1 MPEQKRVIVTGATG
15 LIGRPF
21 CRALVEKGYGVI
33 VFSRDPDAAKQKVPD
48 ALDYVQWQPAGSG
61 PWAAA
66 VDGAYA
72 VVHLAGEALFGRK
85 VSRQTVE
92 ATARSKV
99 ESTRELVAAMR
110 TAQQKPAVFIN
121 GSSIGYYGFTGFSDE
136 KLTEASAPGVDH
148 WATNNVAWE
157 AAALPAADLGIR
169 TVLLRTGVVFGIEGG
184 ALVSQ
189 LPQFERGYG
198 GTVAPGTQWFSWIHI
213 DDQVGIM
220 LQILEDE
227 RIAGPV
233 NVSAPNPVR
242 HQEYAATVG
251 KVLDKP
257 AGRKVPGWLLKWFV
271 MGEPAEII
279 IHGRRMVPQKMLE
292 MGYAFQ
298 FSECEAAVRDIV
310 EKRKANA

>member
-1 MPEQKRVIVTGATG
+1 MSAQKRVIVTGATG

-21 CRALVEKGYGVI
+21 CRALTEKGYGLV
-33 VFSRDPDAAKQKVPD
+33 VLSRDPEVARQKVPGG
-48 ALDYVQWQPAGSG
+48 LEYVAWQPAASG

-66 VDGAYA
+66 VDSAYA
-72 VVHLAGEALFGRK
+72 VVHLAGEPLFGKK
-85 VSRQTVE
+85 VSRKAVAASTQ
-92 ATARSKV
+92 SKI
-99 ESTRELVAAMR
+99 ESTRGLVAAMR
-110 TAQQKPAVFIN
+110 NAKRKPEVFIN

-136 KLTEASAPGVDH
+136 KLTETSAPGADH
-148 WATNNVAWE
+148 WATDNVAWE
-157 AAALPAADLGIR
+157 SAALPAADLGIR

-184 ALVSQ
+184 ALVAQ

-242 HQEYAATVG
+242 HQEYAAIIG

-257 AGRKVPGWLLKWFV
+257 AGRKMPGWILKLFV

-279 IHGRRMVPQKMLE
+279 IHGRRMIPQKMLE
-292 MGYAFQ
+292 MGYPFQ
-298 FSECEAAVRDIV
+298 FSDCEAAVRDIV
-310 EKRKANA
+310 AKRKANA